1 LSVANQNPYYAS
13 TCGLEA
19 ETMRRAR
26 MLTIFVLAL
35 AALPLG
41 IAYGQY
47 PQPVGACTIAGPA
60 TLIPNSEAVY
70 TVTVRDTQGNPKAG
84 QTGSVVITPAGAAT
98 ATPSNF
104 VTNAQGTETITVKA
118 GPNTTN
124 ASVEILCGDLK
135 GGTSIRINPGASP
148 AGPVPAPPDTGDGM
162 ASSDDAL
169 PVLWIALG
177 LAGVGAAGAAS
188 YAVARRR

>member
-1 LSVANQNPYYAS
+1 
-13 TCGLEA
+13 
-19 ETMRRAR
+19 MRRAR
-26 MLTIFVLAL
+26 MLSIIVLAL

-60 TLIPNSEAVY
+60 TLVPNSEAIY

-104 VTNAQGTETITVKA
+104 VTNAQGTATITVKA

-135 GGTSIRINPGASP
+135 GGTSIRINPGVSP
-148 AGPVPAPPDTGDGM
+148 ARPGPVPAPPDTGDGM
-162 ASSDDAL
+162 SSSNDAL